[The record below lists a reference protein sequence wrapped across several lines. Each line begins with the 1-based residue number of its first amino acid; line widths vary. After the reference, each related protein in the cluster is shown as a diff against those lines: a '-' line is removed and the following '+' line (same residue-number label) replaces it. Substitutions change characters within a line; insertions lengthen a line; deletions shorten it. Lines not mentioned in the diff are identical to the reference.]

1 MEKFSHP
8 LFYQGGD
15 SQDSSHDDNNH
26 DETDHIDI
34 SKVKPKFLRT
44 FNSHSKSKSGTVKED
59 HHII

>member
-1 MEKFSHP
+1 MEKFSHQ

-15 SQDSSHDDNNH
+15 SQDLSHDDDNH
-26 DETDHIDI
+26 YENDQIDI